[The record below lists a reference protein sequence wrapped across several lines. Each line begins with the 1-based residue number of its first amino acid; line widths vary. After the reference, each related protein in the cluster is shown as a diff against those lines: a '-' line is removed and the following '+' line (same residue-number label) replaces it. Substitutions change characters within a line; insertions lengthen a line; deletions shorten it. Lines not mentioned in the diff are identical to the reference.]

1 MQNTTDYNQFTAGHG
16 KKPNQKLKPSIVLQ
30 YLLKHTDENNVAS
43 AAAIVEYLKEC
54 GIYAERRSIYRDIED
69 INKIMWMLENDS
81 NIYEAEEMLATD
93 DNDFEKL
100 IVYDKSKKG
109 FYVRHRHFDLNDI
122 RLLAECVYSAKFI
135 AQGQA
140 DRLADVVCEFVS
152 EQQAKK
158 ILHEAFLTDR
168 VKTTNKSV
176 LNSIAAIN
184 EAMSTELDGQPHT
197 PEKISFKYLT
207 YVIKGI
213 TPQQVE
219 RHDGKLYLVSPYK
232 LIIND
237 GNYYLLAFDDSS
249 QAIRTYRVDRMKDVK
264 TTGEQRAGTE
274 AFSAIDIETYTKRV
288 FSMFGG
294 TDELVTLQLNHSLLD
309 TAVDRFGTNNV
320 SYRKINEHDFLVS
333 THIETSNKFFS
344 WVFGFGDKAKI
355 VSPAPVVE
363 QFKEFLKDV
372 IKQYE
377 S

>member
-30 YLLKHTDENNVAS
+30 YLLKYTDENNVAS

-81 NIYEAEEMLATD
+81 NIYEAEEILATD

-158 ILHEAFLTDR
+158 
-168 VKTTNKSV
+168 
-176 LNSIAAIN
+176 
-184 EAMSTELDGQPHT
+184 
-197 PEKISFKYLT
+197 
-207 YVIKGI
+207 
-213 TPQQVE
+213 
-219 RHDGKLYLVSPYK
+219 
-232 LIIND
+232 
-237 GNYYLLAFDDSS
+237 
-249 QAIRTYRVDRMKDVK
+249 
-264 TTGEQRAGTE
+264 
-274 AFSAIDIETYTKRV
+274 
-288 FSMFGG
+288 
-294 TDELVTLQLNHSLLD
+294 D
-309 TAVDRFGTNNV
+309 TA
-320 SYRKINEHDFLVS
+320 
-333 THIETSNKFFS
+333 
-344 WVFGFGDKAKI
+344 
-355 VSPAPVVE
+355 
-363 QFKEFLKDV
+363 
-372 IKQYE
+372 
-377 S
+377 